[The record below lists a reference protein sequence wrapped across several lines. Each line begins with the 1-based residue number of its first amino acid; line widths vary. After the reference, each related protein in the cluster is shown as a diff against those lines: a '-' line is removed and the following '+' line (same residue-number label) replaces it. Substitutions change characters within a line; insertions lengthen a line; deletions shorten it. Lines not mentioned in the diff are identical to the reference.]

1 MSRIKALPPDVT
13 FRGRTRDASAVVDPR
28 LKESLELW
36 SRGER
41 CGDLVLRGSISI
53 EKLRTSI
60 GSMGIV
66 DVVPGDPQGLRY
78 RYRLYGLHLAESTGE
93 HTGRWAE
100 HMEPPSFGRLVV
112 EQYDETVRARVP
124 LLHTVLATNAEGT
137 VSYER
142 LTVPL
147 STGGPEVAQ
156 LWMITAGIGPFGR
169 KLWGRRPY
177 FTG

>member
-13 FRGRTRDASAVVDPR
+13 FQGRTRDASAVVDPR

-41 CGDLVLRGSISI
+41 CGDLVLRSSISI

-66 DVVPGDPQGLRY
+66 DVVSGGVQGFRY
-78 RYRLYGLHLAESTGE
+78 RYRLYGIHLAETTGE
-93 HTGRWAE
+93 QTGRWAE
-100 HMEPPSFGRLVV
+100 QMEPAALSRLVI
-112 EQYDETVRARVP
+112 EQYDEAASARAP

-137 VSYER
+137 ISYER

-147 STGGPEVAQ
+147 STGGAEVAQ
-156 LWMITAGIGPFGR
+156 LWLITAGIGPFGR
-169 KLWGRRPY
+169 KLWGRRPF

>member
-13 FRGRTRDASAVVDPR
+13 FQGRTRDASAVVDPR

-66 DVVPGDPQGLRY
+66 DVVRGDVQGFRY
-78 RYRLYGLHLAESTGE
+78 RYRLYGIHLAETTGE
-93 HTGRWAE
+93 QTGRWAE
-100 HMEPPSFGRLVV
+100 QMEPTTLSRLIV
-112 EQYDETVRARVP
+112 EQYDEAVCARAP
-124 LLHTVLATNAEGT
+124 LLHTVVATDADG
-137 VSYER
+137 SIAYER

-156 LWMITAGIGPFGR
+156 LWMTTAGIVPFGR

>member
-28 LKESLELW
+28 LKESLAVW
-36 SRGER
+36 AGGER
-41 CGDLVLRGSISI
+41 CGDLVLRGSLAI
-53 EKLRTSI
+53 ESLRTSI

-66 DVVPGDPQGLRY
+66 DVVSGDVQGFRY
-78 RYRLYGLHLAESTGE
+78 RYRLYGIHLAETTGE
-93 HTGRWAE
+93 QTGRWTE
-100 HMEPPSFGRLVV
+100 QMEPATLSRLVV

-137 VSYER
+137 ISYER

-156 LWMITAGIGPFGR
+156 LWLITAGIGPFGR
-169 KLWGRRPY
+169 KLWGRRPF

>member
-1 MSRIKALPPDVT
+1 MSRIKALSPDVT
-13 FRGRTRDASAVVDPR
+13 FRGRTRDASAVIDPR
-28 LKESLELW
+28 LKEGLELW

-41 CGDLVLRGSISI
+41 CGDLVRRSSISI
-53 EKLRTSI
+53 EKLRTLF
-60 GSMGIV
+60 GSMAIV
-66 DVVPGDPQGLRY
+66 DVVSGDTQGLHY
-78 RYRLYGLHLAESTGE
+78 RFRLYGLHLAETTGE
-93 HTGRWAE
+93 QTGRWAE
-100 HMEPPSFGRLVV
+100 HLEPPSFARLVV

-137 VSYER
+137 ISYER

-156 LWMITAGIGPFGR
+156 LWLITAGIGPFGR